1 MEYTKPP
8 KLERRKY
15 TDVGS
20 MIFFKNLP
28 YFFVGLMLA
37 IVYVWNVNSVERQ
50 IRKNQILSEELSRL
64 RWEYW
69 SLKSGIIYNSTEA
82 QISKKVEANEIFV
95 SDKAPKKLVR
105 IEN

>member
-20 MIFFKNLP
+20 MFFFKNLP
-28 YFFVGLMLA
+28 YFFMALFLA
-37 IVYVWNVNSVERQ
+37 IIYVWNVNSVERE
-50 IRKNQILSEELSRL
+50 IRKNQILSEELSKL

-69 SLKSGIIYNSTEA
+69 SLKAGIIYNSTEA
-82 QISKKVEANEIFV
+82 QVSKKVEEKEIFIGN
-95 SDKAPKKLVR
+95 KAPKMLVR
-105 IEN
+105 VEN

>member
-1 MEYTKPP
+1 MEYNKPP

-20 MIFFKNLP
+20 MFFYKNLP
-28 YFFVGLMLA
+28 YFFLA
-37 IVYVWNVNSVERQ
+37 LLLALVYVWNVNTLERQ
-50 IRKNQILSEELSRL
+50 IRKNQILSDDLSKL

-82 QISKKVEANEIFV
+82 QVSKKVVEKEIFIG
-95 SDKAPKKLVR
+95 DRAPKKLMRVQ
-105 IEN
+105 N